1 MRCREEASR
10 QRSCPTRYC
19 CRANSCSSRASCSL
33 LKMVRTRL
41 ALPGLALNRG
51 KQHLEIRKPGGNRE
65 RGQGGEQHSEGSPL
79 EWGPSLGAS
88 FLERQEESPH
98 LEVCP

>member
-41 ALPGLALNRG
+41 ALPGLPLSRG
-51 KQHLEIRKPGGNRE
+51 KQHLEIRKPGGDTG
-65 RGQGGEQHSEGSPL
+65 RGQGGEESPL
-79 EWGPSLGAS
+79 KWGPSLRAS
-88 FLERQEESPH
+88 SLERQKESSLLEESR
-98 LEVCP
+98 